1 MAFVKVKCEMGGGV
15 MQFIWWGIN
24 VFLGCLFGLEAFYH
38 RYLQDSSKHNR
49 LHSGA
54 LTVFLT
60 FSLVSLLILLYES
73 HPAIMGDVMDPIF
86 LLAPVLCTFGLLLQY
101 FGYARLLKKL
111 NQSSHD
117 K

>member
-1 MAFVKVKCEMGGGV
+1 

-38 RYLQDSSKHNR
+38 RYLHDSSKHNC
-49 LHSGA
+49 LHFGA
-54 LTVFLT
+54 LIVFLT
-60 FSLVSLLILLYES
+60 FSLISLVILLYES
-73 HPAIMGDVMDPIF
+73 LPATIGDVMDPIF

-101 FGYARLLKKL
+101 FGYALLLKKL
-111 NQSSHD
+111 YLSSHD

>member
-1 MAFVKVKCEMGGGV
+1 

-38 RYLQDSSKHNR
+38 RYLHDSSKHNS
-49 LHSGA
+49 LHFGA
-54 LTVFLT
+54 LIVFLT
-60 FSLVSLLILLYES
+60 FSLISLFILLYES
-73 HPAIMGDVMDPIF
+73 LPATMGDVTI

-101 FGYARLLKKL
+101 FGYALMLKKL
-111 NQSSHD
+111 NQSLHD